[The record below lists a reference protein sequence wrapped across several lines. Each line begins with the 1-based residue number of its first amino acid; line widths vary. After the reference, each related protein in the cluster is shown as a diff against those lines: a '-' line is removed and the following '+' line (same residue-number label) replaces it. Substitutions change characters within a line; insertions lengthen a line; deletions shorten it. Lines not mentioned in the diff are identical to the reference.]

1 MALFGLILTLK
12 DFTAEGLGSS
22 VIRFPRGE
30 MEQRGS
36 SQAGGVTSLL
46 AASGGA
52 ARFIP
57 RATAAPFMPAAFTSR
72 PADAPA
78 AAASALSAAA
88 PPVATSIPAAFE
100 TPDPSSPRI
109 TVNLPP
115 TSTALLPASDA
126 PDASSDLRM
135 VVLVGIPPGMSLY
148 QISNSISSGLF
159 GAVFSIAFGTDH
171 GVRCVRI
178 IFRDAMRVGT
188 NLNATPGAAGY
199 YAALTDALTQPF
211 EERDLALWPFPQEAT
226 VEVRL
231 QSHPETDMIK
241 RMRASIGH
249 DGSRIQAISR
259 RLTLVG
265 PRQLFNHFRERDFM
279 KVALRSGAVKVK
291 NIQRVCVYNSGN
303 ATIIF
308 ANVPT
313 AVEALKCFDKYNET
327 SDDILR
333 PAVSFSKDPC
343 EVIVGYSVDPTYGHI
358 RGRRAR

>member
-1 MALFGLILTLK
+1 
-12 DFTAEGLGSS
+12 
-22 VIRFPRGE
+22 
-30 MEQRGS
+30 MEHRGS
-36 SQAGGVTSLL
+36 SPAGAATSLL
-46 AASGGA
+46 AAAAPA
-52 ARFIP
+52 ARFVP
-57 RATAAPFMPAAFTSR
+57 RATAAPFIPAAITSR

-78 AAASALSAAA
+78 AAASALSAV
-88 PPVATSIPAAFE
+88 PPVATSIPAAIE
-100 TPDPSSPRI
+100 TPEQHHPHI
-109 TVNLPP
+109 TVNLPQ
-115 TSTALLPASDA
+115 TSTALVPASDA

-135 VVLVGIPPGMSLY
+135 VVLIGIPHGMSLGK
-148 QISNSISSGLF
+148 ISNSISSGLF
-159 GAVFSIAFGTDH
+159 GAVFSIAFGSDN
-171 GVRCVRI
+171 GVLCVRI
-178 IFRDAMRVGT
+178 IFRDATTVGT

-199 YAALTDALTQPF
+199 YAALTDALAQPF
-211 EERDLALWPFPQEAT
+211 EERDLALWPFPQDAA
-226 VEVRL
+226 VEVHL

-241 RMRASIGH
+241 RMRASIGP

-265 PRQLFNHFRERDFM
+265 PRQLFNHFRERHFM
-279 KVALRSGAVKVK
+279 KVVLRSGAVQAK

-313 AVEALKCFDKYNET
+313 AVEAHKCFDAYNET
-327 SDDILR
+327 SDEVLR